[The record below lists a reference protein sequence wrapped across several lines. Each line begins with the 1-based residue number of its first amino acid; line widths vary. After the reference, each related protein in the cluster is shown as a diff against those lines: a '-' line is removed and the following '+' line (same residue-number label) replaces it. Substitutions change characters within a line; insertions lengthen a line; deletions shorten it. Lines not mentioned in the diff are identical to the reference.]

1 MSALTARVA
10 TASHVVL
17 DEPRRYFSGGQG
29 WGAHR
34 RTAADASP
42 LRRVATVSILV
53 AAMLFVAAVV
63 LALVPVRA
71 TPAEYVVD
79 AGVKVVDCGSFPFR
93 TEWSG
98 DAGCDKARTNRISL
112 LAPLVFASIPF
123 GSVGAVLLVASR
135 NRQGP

>member
-1 MSALTARVA
+1 M
-10 TASHVVL
+10 
-17 DEPRRYFSGGQG
+17 
-29 WGAHR
+29 
-34 RTAADASP
+34 
-42 LRRVATVSILV
+42 RRVATVSILV
-53 AAMLFVAAVV
+53 AATLFVAAVV

-79 AGVKVVDCGSFPFR
+79 PGVKVVDCGSFPFR

-112 LAPLVFASIPF
+112 WAPLVLASIPF
-123 GSVGAVLLVASR
+123 GLVGAVLLVASR